1 MGVGSG
7 CDWRP
12 SWLTTPKAVRLQVM
26 TTTMMTLVEDG
37 VIVLWRWRSKITG
50 GMEMGFWLP
59 VFFPRAE
66 MSSELLTSL
75 CPALAWADILLLEA
89 AACLLD
95 LMSTSSVLC
104 RFEKA
109 AASDCD
115 PSDCEILLLEGPSGT
130 HPPLPMALKTC
141 PCVAPPPV
149 LSTREKLRRHS
160 RWMEK
165 AAAQARKM
173 GAGREVEHV
182 FQHLASVEQPPSK
195 SQVNAR

>member
-1 MGVGSG
+1 MSLRELLQSVVDSTGAHSLLWVGKCLDLLEDCVEYSALISSLLHQVDEETVRQCMQRCCHHMCEADDG
-7 CDWRP
+7 CWQ
-12 SWLTTPKAVRLQVM
+12 WVRLASFLAYHPKGCEV
-26 TTTMMTLVEDG
+26 
-37 VIVLWRWRSKITG
+37 
-50 GMEMGFWLP
+50 
-59 VFFPRAE
+59 AE

-104 RFEKA
+104 
-109 AASDCD
+109 
-115 PSDCEILLLEGPSGT
+115 
-130 HPPLPMALKTC
+130 
-141 PCVAPPPV
+141 
-149 LSTREKLRRHS
+149 REKLRRHS